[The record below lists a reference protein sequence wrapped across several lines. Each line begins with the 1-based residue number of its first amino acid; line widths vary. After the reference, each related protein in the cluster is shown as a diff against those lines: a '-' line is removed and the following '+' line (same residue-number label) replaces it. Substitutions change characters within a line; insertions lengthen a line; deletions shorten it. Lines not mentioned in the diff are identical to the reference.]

1 MKSKGKK
8 LFEDT
13 EDTIDKLKAELST
26 KTLVYLTQ
34 GYQFNVSLK
43 DNKENNKET
52 TISLQ
57 LELDKTEVGSIDI
70 EFLENKNVVKSAFN
84 TNNQSINLSD
94 NNGSE
99 SGKPLVDDEYLE
111 YITSYESSSLDVNGV
126 NLEMKIQFEIADLIK
141 NQIKNIAQVIYFQK
155 YKPKQD
161 NILDL
166 YKIKGLAYYEN
177 N

>member
-1 MKSKGKK
+1 MTMELKEKE
-8 LFEDT
+8 LFEKS
-13 EDTIDKLKAELST
+13 IARLKTELST
-26 KTLVYLTQ
+26 KTIIYLTQ
-34 GYQFNVSLK
+34 GYQFNISLK
-43 DNKENNKET
+43 DNEVNNKET

-70 EFLENKNVVKSAFN
+70 EFLEDKSVIKSVFN
-84 TNNQSINLSD
+84 TNNQSVSPND
-94 NNGSE
+94 NNRSE
-99 SGKPLVDDEYLE
+99 NCKPLVDDELLE
-111 YITSYESSSLDVNGV
+111 YITSYENSSLDVHAFS
-126 NLEMKIQFEIADLIK
+126 LEMKIQFEIADLIK

>member
-1 MKSKGKK
+1 MKSNEKK
-8 LFEDT
+8 LF
-13 EDTIDKLKAELST
+13 EDTIDKLKTELST

-34 GYQFNVSLK
+34 GYQFNISLK
-43 DNKENNKET
+43 DNKANNKET

-57 LELDKTEVGSIDI
+57 LELDKTEVGTIDI
-70 EFLENKNVVKSAFN
+70 EFSEDKNVVKSSFN
-84 TNNQSINLSD
+84 TNNQSININD

-99 SGKPLVDDEYLE
+99 SSKPLVDNEYLE
-111 YITSYESSSLDVNGV
+111 YITGYESSSLDVNGV
-126 NLEMKIQFEIADLIK
+126 NSEMKIQFEIADLIK

>member
-1 MKSKGKK
+1 MTMELKEKE
-8 LFEDT
+8 LFEKA
-13 EDTIDKLKAELST
+13 IARLKTELST
-26 KTLVYLTQ
+26 KTIIYLTQ
-34 GYQFNVSLK
+34 GYQFNISLK
-43 DNKENNKET
+43 DNEVNNKET

-70 EFLENKNVVKSAFN
+70 EFLEDKSVIKSVFN
-84 TNNQSINLSD
+84 TNNQSVSPND
-94 NNGSE
+94 NNRSE
-99 SGKPLVDDEYLE
+99 NCKPLVDDELLE
-111 YITSYESSSLDVNGV
+111 YITSYESSSLDVHAFS
-126 NLEMKIQFEIADLIK
+126 LEMKIQFEIADLIK

>member
-1 MKSKGKK
+1 MTMELKEKE
-8 LFEDT
+8 LFEKS
-13 EDTIDKLKAELST
+13 IARLKTELST

-43 DNKENNKET
+43 DNKANNKET

-70 EFLENKNVVKSAFN
+70 EFLEDKSVIKSVFN
-84 TNNQSINLSD
+84 TNNQSASPND

-99 SGKPLVDDEYLE
+99 SSKPLVDDEYLE

-161 NILDL
+161 SILDL

>member
-1 MKSKGKK
+1 MELKEKE
-8 LFEDT
+8 LFEKSIT
-13 EDTIDKLKAELST
+13 RLKTELST

-34 GYQFNVSLK
+34 GYQFNISLK
-43 DNKENNKET
+43 EKELNKEKT

-70 EFLENKNVVKSAFN
+70 NFSEDKNVIISTFT
-84 TNNQSINLSD
+84 TNEKHVRPND
-94 NNGSE
+94 NNESE
-99 SGKPLVDDEYLE
+99 SSKPLVDDELLE
-111 YITSYESSSLDVNGV
+111 YITSYESSSLDVHAFS
-126 NLEMKIQFEIADLIK
+126 LEMKIQFEIADLIK